1 MLGAIIGDIVGSP
14 YEFGSDKRTDFA
26 LFQPACRATDDS
38 MMTIAVGLGLLDADL
53 SQEYSVKRSLTY
65 WMRRIGREYPDAGYG
80 RMFYAWLMDDRA
92 VPYGGYT
99 NGSAMRVSS
108 VAYAAEDLSH
118 CLTLARWSAE
128 LTHSHPDGIAGAQ
141 AVASA
146 LFLARMGESKQ
157 QIEAYIEENFYPL
170 DFTLRDIR
178 PHYCHDMT
186 CRGSVP
192 QAIRCFLESTDFESA
207 LRTRCFEPDGPNWTP
222 RISGMTNL
230 KTGEYK
236 LSILKSADPEGSACL
251 RQTFEYA
258 PLAGLG
264 HFLHTYVGDGNPI
277 PSFEGE
283 PEKVTLKGDIET
295 LALNTWQNLNN
306 DNKVSLYV
314 SFINLKNGETDS
326 IIINKHEQDKE

>member
-99 NGSAMRVSS
+99 NGSAMRESS

-207 LRTRCFEPDGPNWTP
+207 LR
-222 RISGMTNL
+222 
-230 KTGEYK
+230 
-236 LSILKSADPEGSACL
+236 
-251 RQTFEYA
+251 
-258 PLAGLG
+258 LA
-264 HFLHTYVGDGNPI
+264 
-277 PSFEGE
+277 
-283 PEKVTLKGDIET
+283 
-295 LALNTWQNLNN
+295 
-306 DNKVSLYV
+306 VSLGGDCDTQAAMAGAIAQAYYGIPEHIV
-314 SFINLKNGETDS
+314 DAALSYLDDTQREYLSLLTENL
-326 IIINKHEQDKE
+326 